1 MTDEKIKFA
10 CMLKEKIDK
19 LDKEIY
25 ALMDIFP
32 PIRSSKGLRKSARGW
47 TQKIRGKSLISKKQ
61 GNECEIELSNEDI
74 RALVDIRTAEQETLK
89 QVLDELE

>member
-10 CMLKEKIDK
+10 CMLKEKINK

-32 PIRSSKGLRKSARGW
+32 PVRNSKGLRKSTRGW

-74 RALVDIRTAEQETLK
+74 RALVDIRTAEQEALK